1 LPVKEPRGFSG
12 IKEEAR
18 SKAMSGKKV
27 VLLGDLGTDH
37 EGFPPTPVIN
47 GSPDVFIDGKPV
59 ARVGDQLAPHSKPK
73 HSPHPRTIA
82 SGSSTVFINGL
93 PVATTGGAISCGGVT
108 IGSSS
113 VVVGD
118 THAPLPFSGVSG
130 ANPRPA
136 SVSSE
141 SSATQHY
148 AKATP
153 SPSGVQTRNGA
164 SAHNAGGGASGVTS
178 SQAATANDDTGKTLR
193 LGVFF
198 DGTGNHRG
206 NDQILANRDVT
217 NVTKLHD
224 LYRERVNIRRI
235 YVRGP
240 GTIDGQHTPDGFE
253 ASEDLMALGL
263 GIGPE
268 GGHDRI
274 EFAITKMRDE
284 IHAGDYDEVV
294 FDVFG
299 FSRGAAL
306 ARHFVNLINEQPET
320 VLLPQFKG
328 ASLFAPMLGVKSVS
342 AFPPGVKARVNFVG
356 LFDTV
361 GSFYLPGD
369 NANLDFNLNL
379 SPSSAERVVHLTA
392 HHEIRKNF
400 PLSSIMDASGN
411 GPSHF
416 TEIAVPG
423 AHSDVGGGYENPDKG
438 FENIE
443 KIVLG
448 IHSGLADGGHTQ
460 RTAIPQLEAK
470 YARPGRTVVAVPQP
484 NGDIHVQ
491 ERRHTRKEL
500 AIYNLHRMHEFAVIG
515 GVPVDD
521 LNRSNPDHAL
531 PATLQSAIESW
542 QSSGGSLEASRKY
555 LGGFIHT
562 SHSIYKFGLDPEP
575 TGQRSIFQNR
585 PTQAI
590 VSSNRGVASAQ

>member
-1 LPVKEPRGFSG
+1 
-12 IKEEAR
+12 
-18 SKAMSGKKV
+18 M
-27 VLLGDLGTDH
+27 
-37 EGFPPTPVIN
+37 
-47 GSPDVFIDGKPV
+47 
-59 ARVGDQLAPHSKPK
+59 
-73 HSPHPRTIA
+73 
-82 SGSSTVFINGL
+82 
-93 PVATTGGAISCGGVT
+93 
-108 IGSSS
+108 
-113 VVVGD
+113 VVGD
-118 THAPLPFSGVSG
+118 THTPLPFSGVSG
-130 ANPRPA
+130 ANSHSAPLN
-136 SVSSE
+136 SE
-141 SSATQHY
+141 SSTAETHTNGMQASSGAQLRTRTSSHEDGG
-148 AKATP
+148 AGSAATP
-153 SPSGVQTRNGA
+153 S
-164 SAHNAGGGASGVTS
+164 
-178 SQAATANDDTGKTLR
+178 QATKAIDESGKTLR

-217 NVTKLHD
+217 NVAKLYD
-224 LYRERVNIRRI
+224 LYRETTNIRRV

-240 GTIDGQHTPDGFE
+240 GTIDGKHTPNGFE
-253 ASEDLMALGL
+253 VSEDLMGLGL

-274 EFAITKMRDE
+274 EIAIRLTRDE

-306 ARHFVNLINEQPET
+306 ARHFVNLINGQPET

-400 PLSSIMDASGN
+400 PLSSIMGANGS

>member
-1 LPVKEPRGFSG
+1 
-12 IKEEAR
+12 
-18 SKAMSGKKV
+18 M
-27 VLLGDLGTDH
+27 
-37 EGFPPTPVIN
+37 
-47 GSPDVFIDGKPV
+47 
-59 ARVGDQLAPHSKPK
+59 
-73 HSPHPRTIA
+73 
-82 SGSSTVFINGL
+82 
-93 PVATTGGAISCGGVT
+93 
-108 IGSSS
+108 
-113 VVVGD
+113 VVGD
-118 THAPLPFSGVSG
+118 THTPLPFSGVSG
-130 ANPRPA
+130 ANSRPA

-141 SSATQHY
+141 SSATQPY
-148 AKATP
+148 AKASP
-153 SPSGVQTRNGA
+153 SPSGVQLRNSS
-164 SAHNAGGGASGVTS
+164 SAHNVGGGASGATS
-178 SQAATANDDTGKTLR
+178 SQTTKAIDETGKTLR

-217 NVTKLHD
+217 NVAKLYD
-224 LYRERVNIRRI
+224 LYRDDGRGSNYRRI
-235 YVRGP
+235 YVNGP
-240 GTIDGQHTPDGFE
+240 GTIDGQHTPNGFE
-253 ASEDLMALGL
+253 ASEDLIGLGL

-274 EFAITKMRDE
+274 EFAIRRMRDE
-284 IHAGDYDEVV
+284 IHAGDYDEMV

-306 ARHFVNLINEQPET
+306 ARHYVNLINEQPET

-328 ASLFAPMLGVKSVS
+328 ASLLAPMVGVTPVP
-342 AFPPGVKARVNFVG
+342 AFPPGVKVRVNFVG

-379 SPSSAERVVHLTA
+379 SPSSADQVVHLTA
-392 HHEIRKNF
+392 NHEIRKNF
-400 PLSSIMDASGN
+400 PLSSIMDANGD

-491 ERRHTRKEL
+491 ERRHTLKEL
-500 AIYNLHRMHEFAVIG
+500 AIYNLHRMYKLA
-515 GVPVDD
+515 
-521 LNRSNPDHAL
+521 
-531 PATLQSAIESW
+531 LQSDVPFRQMNTNNKDFQIPQDLQVALNSW
-542 QSSGGSLEASRKY
+542 HTSGGSLDASRDY
-555 LGGFIHT
+555 LGGYIHT
-562 SHSIYKFGLDPEP
+562 SDSIYRLGLEPELSGNR
-575 TGQRSIFQNR
+575 TVFFNRSTKATTPLR
-585 PTQAI
+585 K
-590 VSSNRGVASAQ
+590 GVAHAQ

>member
-1 LPVKEPRGFSG
+1 
-12 IKEEAR
+12 
-18 SKAMSGKKV
+18 M
-27 VLLGDLGTDH
+27 
-37 EGFPPTPVIN
+37 VI
-47 GSPDVFIDGKPV
+47 
-59 ARVGDQLAPHSKPK
+59 
-73 HSPHPRTIA
+73 
-82 SGSSTVFINGL
+82 
-93 PVATTGGAISCGGVT
+93 
-108 IGSSS
+108 
-113 VVVGD
+113 GD

-130 ANPRPA
+130 ANSHSAPL
-136 SVSSE
+136 SSE
-141 SSATQHY
+141 SGTAETHTNTNGMQASSGAQLRNSTSSHDGGGAGSA
-148 AKATP
+148 ATP
-153 SPSGVQTRNGA
+153 S
-164 SAHNAGGGASGVTS
+164 
-178 SQAATANDDTGKTLR
+178 QATKSIDESGKTLR

-206 NDQILANRDVT
+206 NDLILTNRDVT
-217 NVTKLHD
+217 NVAKLYD
-224 LYRERVNIRRI
+224 LYRETANIRRV

-240 GTIDGQHTPDGFE
+240 GTIDGKHTPNGFE
-253 ASEDLMALGL
+253 ASEDLMGLGL

-274 EFAITKMRDE
+274 EIAIRRMRDE
-284 IHAGDYDEVV
+284 IHAGDYNEVV

-306 ARHFVNLINEQPET
+306 ARHFVNLINGQPET

-328 ASLFAPMLGVKSVS
+328 ASLFSPMVGVTPVPAFPSGVKV
-342 AFPPGVKARVNFVG
+342 RVNFVG

-400 PLSSIMDASGN
+400 PLSSIMDANGN

-423 AHSDVGGGYENPDKG
+423 VHSDVGGGYENPDKG

-491 ERRHTRKEL
+491 ERRRTRKEL
-500 AIYNLHRMHEFAVIG
+500 AIYNLHRMYEFA
-515 GVPVDD
+515 
-521 LNRSNPDHAL
+521 
-531 PATLQSAIESW
+531 LQSDVPLRQMNTNNKDFQIPQDLRAALSSW
-542 QSSGGSLEASRKY
+542 HTSGGSLYASRDY
-555 LGGFIHT
+555 LGGYIHT
-562 SHSIYKFGLDPEP
+562 SDSIYRLGLEPEP
-575 TGQRSIFQNR
+575 SGNRSVFFNR
-585 PTQAI
+585 PTKAI
-590 VSSNRGVASAQ
+590 TPLRKGVAHAQ

>member
-1 LPVKEPRGFSG
+1 
-12 IKEEAR
+12 
-18 SKAMSGKKV
+18 MSGKKV

-37 EGFPPTPVIN
+37 EGFPPTPIIN

-130 ANPRPA
+130 ANSHSAPL
-136 SVSSE
+136 SSE
-141 SSATQHY
+141 SSTAETRSNGTQASSGAQLRNSTSSHDGGG
-148 AKATP
+148 AGSAATP
-153 SPSGVQTRNGA
+153 SQA
-164 SAHNAGGGASGVTS
+164 SKDIDES
-178 SQAATANDDTGKTLR
+178 GKTLR
-193 LGVFF
+193 LGLFF

-206 NDQILANRDVT
+206 HDQILANRDVT
-217 NVTKLHD
+217 NVAKLYD
-224 LYRERVNIRRI
+224 LYRETTNIRRV

-240 GTIDGQHTPDGFE
+240 GTIDGKHTPDGFE
-253 ASEDLMALGL
+253 SQDDLMGLGL

-274 EFAITKMRDE
+274 GYALERMRRD
-284 IHAGDYDEVV
+284 IFSGDYDEVV

-400 PLSSIMDASGN
+400 PLSSILDADGN

-416 TEIAVPG
+416 KEIAVPG

-470 YARPGRTVVAVPQP
+470 YARPGRAVVAVPQP

-500 AIYNLHRMHEFAVIG
+500 AIYNLHRMYEFA
-515 GVPVDD
+515 
-521 LNRSNPDHAL
+521 
-531 PATLQSAIESW
+531 LQSDVPLRQMNTNNKDFQIPQDLQAALSSW
-542 QSSGGSLEASRKY
+542 HTSGGLLDASRDY
-555 LGGFIHT
+555 LGGYIHT
-562 SHSIYKFGLDPEP
+562 SDSIYRLGLEPDPSGNR
-575 TGQRSIFQNR
+575 TVFFNR
-585 PTQAI
+585 PTKAI
-590 VSSNRGVASAQ
+590 TPLSKGVAHAQ

>member
-1 LPVKEPRGFSG
+1 
-12 IKEEAR
+12 
-18 SKAMSGKKV
+18 MSGKKI

-37 EGFPPTPVIN
+37 SGFPPTPVIS
-47 GSPDVFIDGKPV
+47 GSPNVLIDGKPV

-73 HSPHPRTIA
+73 HPPHPRTITY
-82 SGSSTVFINGL
+82 GSSTVFINGL

-113 VVVGD
+113 AVAGD
-118 THAPLPFSGVSG
+118 THTPAGFSGLSG
-130 ANPRPA
+130 ANPHPT
-136 SVSSE
+136 SVSAE
-141 SSATQHY
+141 SSATRNRANGTSAPFGTQL
-148 AKATP
+148 
-153 SPSGVQTRNGA
+153 RNGT
-164 SAHNAGGGASGVTS
+164 SSHSGGGRASGATS
-178 SQAATANDDTGKTLR
+178 SQATKAIDESGKTLR

-206 NDQILANRDVT
+206 NDQFLADRDVT

-224 LYRERVNIRRI
+224 LYRERANTRRI

-240 GTIDGQHTPDGFE
+240 GTIDGKHTPDGFQ
-253 ASEDLMALGL
+253 APEDLMGMGL

-274 EFAITKMRDE
+274 EFAITRMRDE
-284 IHAGDYDEVV
+284 INVGDYDEVV

-306 ARHFVNLINEQPET
+306 ARHFVNLVNEQPET
-320 VLLPQFKG
+320 VLLPQFDDV
-328 ASLFAPMLGVKSVS
+328 SLFPPMVRYKPVS
-342 AFPPGVKARVNFVG
+342 AFPAGLKVRVNFVG

-361 GSFYLPGD
+361 GSFYMPGND
-369 NANLDFNLNL
+369 VNLDFNLNL
-379 SPSSAERVVHLTA
+379 SPGSAKRVVHLTA
-392 HHEIRKNF
+392 YHEIRKNF
-400 PLSSIMDASGN
+400 PLSSIMDANGN

-438 FENIE
+438 FDNIE

-460 RTAIPQLEAK
+460 RTAIPQLEAQ

-491 ERRHTRKEL
+491 ERKRTRKEL
-500 AIYNLHRMHEFAVIG
+500 AIYNLHRMHGFAVQNDVPLG
-515 GVPVDD
+515 GLDPTDA
-521 LNRSNPDHAL
+521 DHAL
-531 PATLQSAIESW
+531 PAPLQSAIASW
-542 QSSGGSLEASRKY
+542 QSSGGSLEASRGY
-555 LGGFIHT
+555 LDGFIHT
-562 SHSIYKFGLDPEP
+562 SHSIYELGLGPEP
-575 TGQRSIFQNR
+575 SGKRTVFYNR
-585 PTQAI
+585 PAQAI
-590 VSSNRGVASAQ
+590 PPSNTGVASAQ

>member
-1 LPVKEPRGFSG
+1 
-12 IKEEAR
+12 
-18 SKAMSGKKV
+18 MSGKKV

-130 ANPRPA
+130 ANSHSAPL
-136 SVSSE
+136 SSE
-141 SSATQHY
+141 SSTAETHTNGMQ
-148 AKATP
+148 APSGAQLRNSTSTRDGGGAGSAATP
-153 SPSGVQTRNGA
+153 S
-164 SAHNAGGGASGVTS
+164 
-178 SQAATANDDTGKTLR
+178 QATKDIDESGKTLH

-217 NVTKLHD
+217 NVAKLYD
-224 LYRERVNIRRI
+224 LYRDDGLGSNYRRI
-235 YVRGP
+235 YVNGP
-240 GTIDGQHTPDGFE
+240 GTIDGQHTPNGFE
-253 ASEDLMALGL
+253 ASEDLMGLGL

-274 EFAITKMRDE
+274 GYALERMRRD
-284 IHAGDYDEVV
+284 IFAGDYEEVV

-306 ARHFVNLINEQPET
+306 ARHFVNLINEQRKT
-320 VLLPQFKG
+320 VLLPQFNG
-328 ASLFAPMLGVKSVS
+328 ASLFSPMVGVTPVP
-342 AFPPGVKARVNFVG
+342 AFPSGVKARVNFVG

-500 AIYNLHRMHEFAVIG
+500 AIYNLHRMYELA
-515 GVPVDD
+515 
-521 LNRSNPDHAL
+521 
-531 PATLQSAIESW
+531 LQSDVPLRQMNTNNKDFQIPQDLRAALSSW
-542 QSSGGSLEASRKY
+542 HTSGGSLYASRDY
-555 LGGFIHT
+555 LGGYIHT
-562 SHSIYKFGLDPEP
+562 SDSIYRLGLEPDPSGNR
-575 TGQRSIFQNR
+575 TVFFNR
-585 PTQAI
+585 PTKAI
-590 VSSNRGVASAQ
+590 TPLSKGVAHAQ

>member
-1 LPVKEPRGFSG
+1 
-12 IKEEAR
+12 
-18 SKAMSGKKV
+18 MSGKKV

-47 GSPDVFIDGKPV
+47 GSPDVLIDGKPV
-59 ARVGDQLAPHSKPK
+59 ARVGDQLAQHSKPK

-93 PVATTGGAISCGGVT
+93 PIATTGGAISCGGVT

-130 ANPRPA
+130 ANSHSAPL
-136 SVSSE
+136 SSE
-141 SSATQHY
+141 SGTAKTHTNGTHASSGAQLRSTTSSHEGGGRGSA
-148 AKATP
+148 ATP
-153 SPSGVQTRNGA
+153 S
-164 SAHNAGGGASGVTS
+164 
-178 SQAATANDDTGKTLR
+178 QATKDIDESGKTLR

-217 NVTKLHD
+217 NVAKLYD
-224 LYRERVNIRRI
+224 LYRDDGLGSNYRRI
-235 YVRGP
+235 YVNGP
-240 GTIDGQHTPDGFE
+240 GTIDGQHTPNGFE
-253 ASEDLMALGL
+253 ASEDLMGLGL

-274 EFAITKMRDE
+274 EFAIRRMRDE

-306 ARHFVNLINEQPET
+306 ARHFVNLINEQRET
-320 VLLPQFKG
+320 ILMPQFKG
-328 ASLFAPMLGVKSVS
+328 ASLLAPMVGVTPVPAFPSGVKV
-342 AFPPGVKARVNFVG
+342 RVNFIG

-379 SPSSAERVVHLTA
+379 SPSSANQVVHLTA

-400 PLSSIMDASGN
+400 PLSSILDANGN

-423 AHSDVGGGYENPDKG
+423 VHSDVGGGYENPDKG

-491 ERRHTRKEL
+491 ERRRTRKEL
-500 AIYNLHRMHEFAVIG
+500 AIYNMHRMHEFAVIG

-590 VSSNRGVASAQ
+590 VPSNRGVASAQ

>member
-1 LPVKEPRGFSG
+1 
-12 IKEEAR
+12 
-18 SKAMSGKKV
+18 MSGKKV
-27 VLLGDLGTDH
+27 VLLGDLGSEH
-37 EGFPPTPVIN
+37 AGFPPTPVIN
-47 GSPDVFIDGKPV
+47 GSPNVFIDGKPV

-82 SGSSTVFINGL
+82 AGSSTVFTNGL

-108 IGSSS
+108 IGSGS

-118 THAPLPFSGVSG
+118 THTPLPFSGVSG
-130 ANPRPA
+130 ANSRPA

-141 SSATQHY
+141 SSSTHTR
-148 AKATP
+148 AKDT
-153 SPSGVQTRNGA
+153 STPSGVQLRNGA
-164 SAHNAGGGASGVTS
+164 SNHNVGRGASGVTS
-178 SQAATANDDTGKTLR
+178 SQGTTASDETGKTLR

-206 NDQILANRDVT
+206 NDQVLASRDVT
-217 NVTKLHD
+217 NVAKLYD
-224 LYRERVNIRRI
+224 LYRETANIRRV

-240 GTIDGQHTPDGFE
+240 GTIDGKHTPNGFE
-253 ASEDLMALGL
+253 ASEDLMGLGL

-274 EFAITKMRDE
+274 EIAIRRMRDE
-284 IHAGDYDEVV
+284 IHAGDYHEVV
-294 FDVFG
+294 FDVLG

-306 ARHFVNLINEQPET
+306 ARHFVNLIDEQPET

-328 ASLFAPMLGVKSVS
+328 ASLLASMVGVTPLP
-342 AFPPGVKARVNFVG
+342 AFPPGVKVRVNFVA

-400 PLSSIMDASGN
+400 PLSSIMDANGN

-443 KIVLG
+443 
-448 IHSGLADGGHTQ
+448 
-460 RTAIPQLEAK
+460 
-470 YARPGRTVVAVPQP
+470 
-484 NGDIHVQ
+484 
-491 ERRHTRKEL
+491 
-500 AIYNLHRMHEFAVIG
+500 
-515 GVPVDD
+515 
-521 LNRSNPDHAL
+521 
-531 PATLQSAIESW
+531 
-542 QSSGGSLEASRKY
+542 
-555 LGGFIHT
+555 
-562 SHSIYKFGLDPEP
+562 
-575 TGQRSIFQNR
+575 
-585 PTQAI
+585 
-590 VSSNRGVASAQ
+590 

>member
-1 LPVKEPRGFSG
+1 
-12 IKEEAR
+12 
-18 SKAMSGKKV
+18 MSGKKV

-118 THAPLPFSGVSG
+118 THAPLPISGVSG
-130 ANPRPA
+130 ANSHSAPLSSDSSTAETHTNGMQA
-136 SVSSE
+136 SSGPQLRNSTSSHDGGGAG
-141 SSATQHY
+141 SA
-148 AKATP
+148 ATP
-153 SPSGVQTRNGA
+153 SQ
-164 SAHNAGGGASGVTS
+164 VTKS
-178 SQAATANDDTGKTLR
+178 IDESGKTLH

-217 NVTKLHD
+217 NVAKLYD
-224 LYRERVNIRRI
+224 LYRDDGLGSNYRRI
-235 YVRGP
+235 YVNGP
-240 GTIDGQHTPDGFE
+240 GTIDGQHTPNGFE
-253 ASEDLMALGL
+253 ASEDLMGLGL

-268 GGHDRI
+268 GGHNRI
-274 EFAITKMRDE
+274 EFAIRRMRRD
-284 IHAGDYDEVV
+284 IFAGDYEEVV
-294 FDVFG
+294 FNVFG

-306 ARHFVNLINEQPET
+306 ARHFVNLINGQPET

-328 ASLFAPMLGVKSVS
+328 ASLFSPMVGVTPVPAFPSGVKV
-342 AFPPGVKARVNFVG
+342 RVNFVG

-400 PLSSIMDASGN
+400 PLSSIMNDNGN

-491 ERRHTRKEL
+491 ERRRTRKEL
-500 AIYNLHRMHEFAVIG
+500 AIYNLHRMHGLAVQAEVPLG
-515 GVPVDD
+515 GLD
-521 LNRSNPDHAL
+521 LTDIDHAL
-531 PATLQSAIESW
+531 PSALQSAIASW
-542 QSSGGSLEASRKY
+542 QSAGGSLETSRDY
-555 LGGFIHT
+555 LHGFIHT
-562 SHSIYKFGLDPEP
+562 SHSIYKFGLDPESSGKRTVFYNKP
-575 TGQRSIFQNR
+575 SK
-585 PTQAI
+585 AI
-590 VSSNRGVASAQ
+590 TPSSVGVASAQ